1 MTVMYKF
8 VLLASAALAV
18 AAAPISTP
26 TRHSTAVDLSIA
38 NLAQASTFSSNF
50 VARAHKG
57 DAAHGH
63 HSDSHAATPTKD
75 GNNDTSSV
83 TPSPS
88 PTKNAGS
95 NNNDNG
101 NSVSE
106 ASSGGDFSGR
116 GTWFTDSTG
125 SCEVP
130 FNTDDL
136 IVAMNAEQMDGTSQ
150 CGKSVK
156 ISFGGK
162 TVTAKVVDT
171 CPSQFCSKGA
181 LDLSQAAF
189 KQLAPLDV
197 GVIKIN
203 WQFV

>member
-26 TRHSTAVDLSIA
+26 TRHSTAVDPSIA
-38 NLAQASTFSSNF
+38 NLAQASTFSSSNF
-50 VARAHKG
+50 IARADKG
-57 DAAHGH
+57 DSA
-63 HSDSHAATPTKD
+63 DTPTPTKGSNND
-75 GNNDTSSV
+75 GNSDA
-83 TPSPS
+83 PSPS
-88 PTKNAGS
+88 PTRKAGS
-95 NNNDNG
+95 NNNNED
-101 NSVSE
+101 NSVS
-106 ASSGGDFSGR
+106 AKASGGEFSGR

-130 FNTDDL
+130 FDTNDL
-136 IVAMNAEQMDGTSQ
+136 IVAMNAAQMGGKSQ

-171 CPSQFCSKGA
+171 CPSQFCSSGA

-189 KQLAPLDV
+189 KKLAPLDV
-197 GVIKIN
+197 GVINIK
-203 WQFV
+203 WEFA